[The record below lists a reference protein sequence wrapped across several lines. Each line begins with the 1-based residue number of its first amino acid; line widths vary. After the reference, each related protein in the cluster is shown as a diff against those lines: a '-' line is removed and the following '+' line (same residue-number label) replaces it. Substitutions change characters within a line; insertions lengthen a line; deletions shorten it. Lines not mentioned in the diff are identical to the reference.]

1 MSAIGIA
8 GLIISALGAGA
19 SADAQ
24 QKGRKMAKRSAKE
37 QKEQMFAQEQEEKKR
52 LAEAESEIAR
62 RKALRQGGGRSLLLA
77 PQAQQGSQT
86 IGG

>member
-19 SADAQ
+19 SADSQ
-24 QKGRKMAKRSAKE
+24 QKGRKIAKRSAKE
-37 QKEQMFAQEQEEKKR
+37 QKEQMFAQKQEEKKR
-52 LAEAESEIAR
+52 LAEAESEIGR
-62 RKALRQGGGRSLLLA
+62 RKALRQGGGRFLLLA